1 MTPGSTGNNVEN
13 VERMKG
19 SFLDPP
25 ELMSA
30 TPIFEAATSLSESA
44 VNLVKEPPRSRH
56 VERSTYVPPA
66 LRNGNSAAKRCP
78 APEVSPGTVA
88 ALKSMLEKELP
99 QVSGG
104 KGDGGEKGLKAQP
117 LGTKKVNEWFA
128 RNDAVRLKETIATG
142 DVLNPAKFDVAEPPL
157 GSSSPCRKEEGG

>member
-1 MTPGSTGNNVEN
+1 MRGSSV
-13 VERMKG
+13 
-19 SFLDPP
+19 DPP
-25 ELMSA
+25 KLMSA

-44 VNLVKEPPRSRH
+44 VDMVNDPPKSRH

-66 LRNGNSAAKRCP
+66 LRNGNSSVKKCP

-104 KGDGGEKGLKAQP
+104 KGDGGEKGFKAQP

-128 RNDAVRLKETIATG
+128 RNDAVRLKETIAT
-142 DVLNPAKFDVAEPPL
+142 DVLNSAKFDVAEPPL
-157 GSSSPCRKEEGG
+157 GSSSPCRKRKVAK